1 MKKLQLRYVACV
13 YPITGK
19 MEEICDS
26 KASTIRELLEELDA
40 RYGGF
45 CDLFINKASGRLNLN
60 TMIYYGEEG
69 KIPFAVIDL
78 DQSVED
84 GAKVMFW

>member
-13 YPITGK
+13 YPITGI
-19 MEEICDS
+19 MEEECDS
-26 KASTIRELLEELDA
+26 GASTLRELLEELDE

-45 CDLFINKASGRLNLN
+45 RDLFINTESGRLNLN

-69 KIPFAVIDL
+69 KIPFAVINL
-78 DQSVED
+78 DQPIED

>member
-1 MKKLQLRYVACV
+1 MWPACT
-13 YPITGK
+13 PLLERWKRIANSEAG
-19 MEEICDS
+19 
-26 KASTIRELLEELDA
+26 TIRELLEELDG

-45 CDLFINKASGRLNLN
+45 CDLFINKESGRLNLN

-78 DQSVED
+78 DQSVEN

>member
-1 MKKLQLRYVACV
+1 MREL
-13 YPITGK
+13 
-19 MEEICDS
+19 EEHQ
-26 KASTIRELLEELDA
+26 RELLEELNE

-45 CDLFINKASGRLNLN
+45 QDLFINRESGRLNLN

-69 KIPFAVIDL
+69 KIPLAVIDL
-78 DQSVED
+78 DQPVED